1 MKRFPFPLRFS
12 IPGFLLLFGS
22 FFGIFS
28 FQKELSVSYLRTES
42 DEMSQIRFS
51 GDQTSG
57 MLEYF
62 FRQGDV
68 QGADLVISKLGSNPN
83 LNLAVLGDENNKILL
98 ATRYELRNRSL
109 LNTPAAKSLST
120 LERVRQRMS
129 GEVMLSADKQ
139 SIQAIY
145 PVVLGSVLGELRPYK
160 VGALLLE
167 YDISDLKKRAYTD
180 ALRRSLESSAM
191 LALFCGLLWFFFER
205 TVTKR
210 AERLVEASNSL
221 AKGDVAV
228 RAKLQGSD
236 ELAQISAAFDQM
248 ADRIQTN
255 QQELKELAQREE
267 LLNRLA
273 SQIRNSLD
281 LETILQTA
289 VQEIYSLLQLDRC
302 SFLWYRPNNLGVL
315 DTDQNLESS
324 GRDVPAE
331 RLYEQHDNPKLPYW
345 EVVYEAK
352 NSDLASHIGCYSS
365 EAIGPLAQKVLDM
378 EMLRIND
385 VETLDEPVMQK
396 LLSSLGH
403 RAMLILPIQTRSGRI
418 GVVTCSHCGKT
429 RLWSEAEVELLQAV
443 TSNIAIAIDQAE
455 LYEQTRIAATNA
467 TEQAEQLKQTLQKL
481 QQAQAQLIQTE
492 KMSSLGQLV
501 AGVAHE
507 INNPVSFIHGN
518 LTHINQYTQD
528 LLEIVQLYQ
537 QSYPNLTPEIQKLT
551 SDIDLEFLIED
562 LPKAVSSMKMGTD
575 RIREIVLSLRNFSRL
590 DEAEMKQV
598 DIHEGINS
606 TLLILQ
612 NRLKA
617 KPNHPDIK
625 VVKEYGNLPQVQCYA
640 GQLNQVFMNILSN
653 AIDAL
658 DTYNHTRSTD
668 EIRTNPSQITIRTEV
683 SHPDTVTIRLRD
695 NGSGMTQEVKKRLF
709 DPFFTTKPVGKG
721 TGLGLSISYQ
731 IIVEKHSGSI
741 SCESEPGKGT
751 EFLIK
756 IPVRQRQGLSAK
768 QSKSVAIT

>member
-1 MKRFPFPLRFS
+1 MKRFPLPLRFS

-22 FFGIFS
+22 LLGIFS
-28 FQKELSVSYLRTES
+28 FQKELSVSHLRTES
-42 DEMSQIRFS
+42 DAMRQIRFS

-57 MLEYF
+57 MLEYL

-68 QGADLVISKLGSNPN
+68 GGADLVISKLGGNPN
-83 LNLAVLGDENNKILL
+83 LNLAVLCDENNKIIL
-98 ATRYELRNRSL
+98 ATRYELRNRL
-109 LNTPAAKSLST
+109 LINTPAAKSLSK

-129 GEVMLSADKQ
+129 GEVRLSADKQ

-145 PVVLGSVLGELRPYK
+145 PVILGSASGELRPTK
-160 VGALLLE
+160 VGALFLE
-167 YDISDLKKRAYTD
+167 YDLSDAKQRAYAD
-180 ALRRSLESSAM
+180 ALRRSLESSAV
-191 LALFCGLLWFFFER
+191 LALFCALLWFFFDK

-210 AERLVEASNSL
+210 AVRLVDATNSL
-221 AKGDVAV
+221 AKGELSV
-228 RAKLQGSD
+228 RANLQGSD

-248 ADRIQTN
+248 AEKIQAN

-289 VQEIYSLLQLDRC
+289 VQEIHSLLQLDRC
-302 SFLWYRPNNLGVL
+302 SFLWYRPNGLGVS
-315 DTDQNLESS
+315 DTERNPESS
-324 GRDVPAE
+324 GLDVSAG
-331 RLYEQHDNPKLPYW
+331 RGDEQPDNAKLPYW
-345 EVVYEAK
+345 ELVHETK
-352 NSDLASHIGCYSS
+352 NFDLPSHMGCYSS
-365 EAIGPLAQKVLDM
+365 EVIGPLAQKVLDM

-385 VETLDEPVMQK
+385 VKTLDEPVMQK

-403 RAMLILPIQTRSGRI
+403 RAMLILPIQTRTGKI
-418 GVVTCSHCGKT
+418 GAVTCSHFGKT
-429 RLWSEAEVELLQAV
+429 RLWSDTEVELLQAV
-443 TSNIAIAIDQAE
+443 TDQLAIAIDQAE
-455 LYEQTRIAATNA
+455 LYEQSRVAATTA
-467 TEQAEQLKQTLQKL
+467 TDQAEQLKQALQKL
-481 QQAQAQLIQTE
+481 QQTQAQLIQTE

-537 QSYPNLTPEIQKLT
+537 QSYPNLTPEIQKLI

-562 LPKAVSSMKMGTD
+562 LPKVVSSMKMGTD

-625 VVKEYGNLPQVQCYA
+625 IVKDYGNLPQVQCYA

-653 AIDAL
+653 AIDAI
-658 DTYNHTRSTD
+658 DNYNNSRSTK
-668 EIRTNPSQITIRTEV
+668 EIRNNLSQITIRTEV
-683 SHPDTVTIRLRD
+683 SNPDSVTITLSD
-695 NGSGMTQEVKKRLF
+695 NGPGMTEEVKKRLF

-741 SCESEPGKGT
+741 WCESEPGKGT
-751 EFLIK
+751 E
-756 IPVRQRQGLSAK
+756 
-768 QSKSVAIT
+768 

>member
-1 MKRFPFPLRFS
+1 L
-12 IPGFLLLFGS
+12 I
-22 FFGIFS
+22 
-28 FQKELSVSYLRTES
+28 
-42 DEMSQIRFS
+42 
-51 GDQTSG
+51 
-57 MLEYF
+57 
-62 FRQGDV
+62 
-68 QGADLVISKLGSNPN
+68 
-83 LNLAVLGDENNKILL
+83 
-98 ATRYELRNRSL
+98 
-109 LNTPAAKSLST
+109 NTPAAKSLSK

-129 GEVMLSADKQ
+129 GEVRLSADKQ
-139 SIQAIY
+139 SMQAIY
-145 PVVLGSVLGELRPYK
+145 PVILGSASGELRPTK
-160 VGALLLE
+160 VGALFLE
-167 YDISDLKKRAYTD
+167 YDLSDAKQRAYAD
-180 ALRRSLESSAM
+180 ALRRSLESSAV
-191 LALFCGLLWFFFER
+191 LALFCALLWFFFDK

-210 AERLVEASNSL
+210 AVRLVDATNSL
-221 AKGDVAV
+221 AKGDLSV

-281 LETILQTA
+281 LETILETA
-289 VQEIYSLLQLDRC
+289 VSEIYSLLQVDRC
-302 SFLWYRPNNLGVL
+302 SFLWYRPNRLGVS
-315 DTDQNLESS
+315 DTEQNPESS
-324 GRDVPAE
+324 GLDVPPE
-331 RLYEQHDNPKLPYW
+331 RRDEQHDNAKLPYW
-345 EVVYEAK
+345 ELVHEAK
-352 NSDLASHIGCYSS
+352 KSDLPSHMGCYSS
-365 EAIGPLAQKVLDM
+365 EVIGPLAQKVLDM

-385 VETLDEPVMQK
+385 VETLDEPVLQK

-403 RAMLILPIQTRSGRI
+403 RAMLILPIQTRTGKI
-418 GVVTCSHCGKT
+418 GAVTCSHFGKT
-429 RLWSEAEVELLQAV
+429 RLWSDTEVELLQAV

-455 LYEQTRIAATNA
+455 LYEQTRVAAINA
-467 TEQAEQLKQTLQKL
+467 TAQAEQLKQTLQKL
-481 QQAQAQLIQTE
+481 QQTQSQLIQTE

-507 INNPVSFIHGN
+507 INNPVNFIHGN
-518 LTHINQYTQD
+518 LTHVNEYTQD

-537 QSYPNLTPEIQKLT
+537 KSYPNQTPEIQALT
-551 SDIDLEFLIED
+551 SDIDVEFLIED
-562 LPKAVSSMKMGTD
+562 FPKVVSSMKIGTQ

-625 VVKEYGNLPQVQCYA
+625 VVKKYAKLPHIQCYP
-640 GQLNQVFMNILSN
+640 GQLNQVFMNIMSN
-653 AIDAL
+653 AIDAI
-658 DTYNHTRSTD
+658 DNYNNSRSTA
-668 EIRTNPSQITIRTEV
+668 EIRNNPSQITICTDV
-683 SHPDTVTIRLRD
+683 SQPDSVTITLKD
-695 NGSGMTQEVKKRLF
+695 NGPGMTEEVKKRLF

-741 SCESEPGKGT
+741 WCESEPGKGT

-756 IPVRQRQGLSAK
+756 IPVRQRQGLSAN
-768 QSKSVAIT
+768 QSKSVAMT